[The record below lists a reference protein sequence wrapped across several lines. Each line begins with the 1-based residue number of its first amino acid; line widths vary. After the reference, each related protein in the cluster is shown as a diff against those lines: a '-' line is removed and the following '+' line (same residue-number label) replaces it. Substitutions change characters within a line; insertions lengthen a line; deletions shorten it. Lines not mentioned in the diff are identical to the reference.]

1 MVCPTYL
8 RLESLTRP
16 ILGGNWN
23 NAAVCGSRSSN
34 WNNRALNLNANY
46 GARAASETRVIP
58 IEYCRCL
65 TQRLD
70 FQATA
75 LCRNTRQ
82 GKTSKLVKIFESFGG
97 FIIKRH
103 GKLFDKIADPENIK
117 IAYAKARKGKLW
129 QNNIKKI
136 LRNEDYYLDCVR
148 QMLTEG
154 TYRTSSYREKI
165 IHEPK
170 MRTIYILPFYPDRI
184 VQHTIMNIVA
194 PLWDKMFI
202 NDSYAC
208 RAGKGQHIGS
218 KRCMQFVKR
227 NKYVLQCDVSKFY
240 PSINHGVL
248 KEIIHHKIKC
258 RRTLA
263 LMDEIID
270 SIPGESN
277 VPIGNYTS
285 QWFGNLYLN
294 ELDQLLKNKYKVRD
308 YIRYCDDFLLF
319 GNDKDE
325 LNRLK
330 GIITDFTRDRLKLKL
345 SKSSLYP
352 TSQGVDFLGY
362 RHFPSGKILLRKTTA
377 KRMKRKLR
385 TLSKQVHKNR
395 VNLKEALSVV
405 VSIRGWM
412 KWANTHHLRLSC
424 QLDELEVL
432 IREEI
437 QRLR

>member
-1 MVCPTYL
+1 M
-8 RLESLTRP
+8 
-16 ILGGNWN
+16 
-23 NAAVCGSRSSN
+23 
-34 WNNRALNLNANY
+34 
-46 GARAASETRVIP
+46 
-58 IEYCRCL
+58 
-65 TQRLD
+65 
-70 FQATA
+70 
-75 LCRNTRQ
+75 
-82 GKTSKLVKIFESFGG
+82 
-97 FIIKRH
+97 
-103 GKLFDKIADPENIK
+103 
-117 IAYAKARKGKLW
+117 
-129 QNNIKKI
+129 
-136 LRNEDYYLDCVR
+136 
-148 QMLTEG
+148 
-154 TYRTSSYREKI
+154 
-165 IHEPK
+165 
-170 MRTIYILPFYPDRI
+170 
-184 VQHTIMNIVA
+184 
-194 PLWDKMFI
+194 
-202 NDSYAC
+202 
-208 RAGKGQHIGS
+208 
-218 KRCMQFVKR
+218 
-227 NKYVLQCDVSKFY
+227 
-240 PSINHGVL
+240 
-248 KEIIHHKIKC
+248 
-258 RRTLA
+258 
-263 LMDEIID
+263 
-270 SIPGESN
+270 
-277 VPIGNYTS
+277 PIGNYTS

-377 KRMKRKLR
+377 KRMKRKLK